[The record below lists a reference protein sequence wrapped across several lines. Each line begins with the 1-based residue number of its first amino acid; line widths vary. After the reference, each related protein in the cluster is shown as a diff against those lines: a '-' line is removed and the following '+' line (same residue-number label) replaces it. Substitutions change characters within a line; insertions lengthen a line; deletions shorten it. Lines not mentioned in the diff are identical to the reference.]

1 MATAGARRPR
11 RGAAPPAKGMMPRA
25 LEPQLATLA
34 EQVPP
39 SGLWSFEVKF
49 DGYRLMARIEGDQV
63 QMLTR
68 GGHDWAERM
77 PGLTEAVRRLGL
89 DGTWLDGEIVVL
101 GANGTPDF
109 NALQNAFD
117 RRRVE
122 TITYFVFDAPFLLGE
137 DLRTAPLATRRVK
150 LRTVLDAADTGEQ
163 VRFSEDFPGDA
174 ASVLASACTMGLEG
188 IMAKRA
194 DAPYTSAR
202 TATWLK
208 LKCVRRQELVVCGW
222 TDRGG
227 VESAA
232 EVGSLLL
239 GVHEAGQ
246 LVYAGSVGTGW
257 SAKAAAAL
265 KARLL
270 PLEQKAAPCKGPI
283 SAGRWSRRTAGTERW
298 ANPALVAEVRFTEWP
313 RGGQVRHASFIA
325 LREDKD
331 ASTVIREDSAAAPRS
346 RRR

>member
-1 MATAGARRPR
+1 
-11 RGAAPPAKGMMPRA
+11 MPTA

-34 EQVPP
+34 DQVPA
-39 SGLWSFEVKF
+39 GGTWSFEIKF
-49 DGYRLMARIEGDQV
+49 DGYRLMTRIEGGQA
-63 QMLTR
+63 QLLTR
-68 GGHDWAERM
+68 GGHDWAARM
-77 PGLTEAVRRLGL
+77 PGLAGAVRRLGL
-89 DGTWLDGEIVVL
+89 DGSWLDGEIVVL

-109 NALQNAFD
+109 NLLQNAFD
-117 RRRVE
+117 RRRAAS
-122 TITYFVFDAPFLLGE
+122 ITYFVFDAPFLQGE
-137 DLRTAPLATRRVK
+137 DLRPAPLAVRRAK
-150 LRTVLDAADTGEQ
+150 LRAALDAAGTGEE
-163 VRFSEDFPGDA
+163 VRFSENFPGDA
-174 ASVLASACTMGLEG
+174 ASVLASACKMGLEG

-208 LKCVRRQELVVCGW
+208 LKCVRRQEFVVCGW

-227 VESAA
+227 AAAAA

-246 LVYAGSVGTGW
+246 LVYVGNVGAGW

-270 PLEQKAAPCKGPI
+270 PLEQKAPACQGPI
-283 SAGRWSRRTAGTERW
+283 STGRWSRRAPSAEHW
-298 ANPALVAEVRFTEWP
+298 AQPVLVAEVRFAEWP
-313 RGGQVRHASFIA
+313 RGGQVRHASFVA

-331 ASTVIREDSAAAPRS
+331 AAEVVREDGAAAPRG
-346 RRR
+346 RR

>member
-1 MATAGARRPR
+1 MATAGVRRPR
-11 RGAAPPAKGMMPRA
+11 RGSAPPAQASMPA
-25 LEPQLATLA
+25 TLEPQLATLA
-34 EQVPP
+34 DHVPA
-39 SGLWSFEVKF
+39 GGTWSFEIKF
-49 DGYRLMARIEGDQV
+49 DGYRLMARLEAGQA
-63 QMLTR
+63 QLLTR
-68 GGHDWAERM
+68 GGHDWAARM
-77 PGLTEAVRRLGL
+77 PGLAAAVRRLGL
-89 DGTWLDGEIVVL
+89 DGSWLDGEIVVL

-109 NALQNAFD
+109 NLLQNAFD
-117 RRRVE
+117 RLRSE
-122 TITYFVFDAPFLLGE
+122 SITYFVFDAPFLLGE
-137 DLRTAPLATRRVK
+137 DLRSEPLAVRRAK
-150 LRTVLDAADTGEQ
+150 LCAALDAAGAGEE
-163 VRFSEDFPGDA
+163 VRFSEDFPGEA

-208 LKCVRRQELVVCGW
+208 LKCVRRQEFVVCGW

-239 GVHEAGQ
+239 GVHDAGQ

-257 SAKAAAAL
+257 SAKAAATL

-270 PLEQKAAPCKGPI
+270 PLEQKTAPCKGPT
-283 SAGRWSRRTAGTERW
+283 SAGRWSRRAAGAERW
-298 ANPALVAEVRFTEWP
+298 THPSLVAEVRFAEWP
-313 RGGQVRHASFIA
+313 RGGQVRHASFVA

-331 ASTVIREDSAAAPRS
+331 ASVVVREDGAAAPRS

>member
-1 MATAGARRPR
+1 M
-11 RGAAPPAKGMMPRA
+11 PAA

-34 EQVPP
+34 DKVPA
-39 SGLWSFEVKF
+39 GGTWSFEIKF
-49 DGYRLMARIEGDQV
+49 DGYRLMARLEAGQA
-63 QMLTR
+63 QLLTR
-68 GGHDWAERM
+68 GGHDWAARM
-77 PGLTEAVRRLGL
+77 PSLAAAVRRLGL
-89 DGTWLDGEIVVL
+89 DGSWLDGEIVVL

-109 NALQNAFD
+109 NLLQNAFD
-117 RRRVE
+117 RLRSE

-137 DLRTAPLATRRVK
+137 DLRALPLAVRRMK
-150 LRTVLDAADTGEQ
+150 LRAALDAAGAGEE

-208 LKCVRRQELVVCGW
+208 LKCVRRQEFVVCGW

-227 VESAA
+227 EKLAP

-257 SAKAAAAL
+257 SAKTAAAL

-270 PLEQKAAPCKGPI
+270 LLEQKAPPCAGPI
-283 SAGRWSRRTAGTERW
+283 SAGRWSRRAPGTERW
-298 ANPALVAEVRFTEWP
+298 AQPALVAEVRFAEWP
-313 RGGQVRHASFIA
+313 RGGQVRHASFVA

-331 ASTVIREDSAAAPRS
+331 VAAVVREDGTASPRGK
-346 RRR
+346 RR